1 MVIYKIYVPE
11 STNEKLEKLS
21 RIDGLAVTEIINR
34 VIRKYVLDKQANSSI

>member
-21 RIDGLAVTEIINR
+21 EITGLHVMEIINKA
-34 VIRKYVLDKQANSSI
+34 IRIHVLDKQPISPI